1 MTIMLNSASK
11 IRKNTDASVLIRV
24 LNCLNFDLPEMTL
37 FPSTSGTLNTKHVY
51 MAELTAKLFRDFF
64 GGSWYA
70 KVTRNSELER
80 EVVFNWPELS
90 GNNLSLG
97 TGPGIIA
104 PPGTGIL
111 DDTRQVA
118 ISGWRHD
125 IRRWSHLWHNEF
137 GGYGELQW
145 TSQVVEN
152 DVTVLYGFG
161 HECKQEC
168 DDMTDHITK
177 CEIYDH
183 DNFKYTIQSFRK
195 GLLEI
200 VARRIR
206 TGKELNL
213 LLEKQS
219 NAAISFEELLR
230 L

>member
-1 MTIMLNSASK
+1 M
-11 IRKNTDASVLIRV
+11 IRV
-24 LNCLNFDLPEMTL
+24 LNSLNFDLPEITL
-37 FPSTSGTLNTKHVY
+37 GSSASGTLNTNY
-51 MAELTAKLFRDFF
+51 FFMAELTAKLFRDFF

-70 KVTRNSELER
+70 KVTRNEELER

-90 GNNLSLG
+90 GKNSSLG
-97 TGPGIIA
+97 TGPGLIV
-104 PPGTGIL
+104 PPGAGIL

-125 IRRWSHLWHNEF
+125 VRRWSHMWHNEF

-145 TSQVVEN
+145 TSQSDEN
-152 DVTVLYGFG
+152 DVTVLYGFC

-168 DDMTDHITK
+168 DDMTDHIIK
-177 CEIYDH
+177 CEIYDR
-183 DNFKYTIQSFRK
+183 DNFKYTIMSFRK

-206 TGKELNL
+206 TGKELNSI
-213 LLEKQS
+213 LEKQS